1 VRKFDQG
8 VALAAMFA
16 GALAAGSAFAQLI
29 PPTVMDGP
37 SMNSMDMLY
46 GRAGRV
52 LNNITTRIES
62 IDLNART
69 MTIPGGKV
77 LTFANNLNPA
87 GLRVGQSVMLQY
99 EEEDGKNVLH
109 GVTPIGN

>member
-1 VRKFDQG
+1 MRKFYRG
-8 VALAAMFA
+8 IAVATVLTAVASGPA
-16 GALAAGSAFAQLI
+16 VAQLVM
-29 PPTVMDGP
+29 PPKADGP

-52 LNNITTRIES
+52 LNNITTRIEAL
-62 IDLNART
+62 DLNART
-69 MTIPGGKV
+69 LTIPGGRV

-87 GLRVGQSVMLQY
+87 SLRIGQSVILQW
-99 EEEDGKNVLH
+99 EEEDGKNILH